1 MDRIIVGV
9 DGSAASLGAL
19 QWALAFGNPT
29 ETEVIAMNVYRP
41 SHSELK
47 PATHER
53 LEQRQRNAME
63 RWCADVAGDL
73 TCRVDVV
80 EGDPREQL
88 PAAVERLG
96 ADLLVLAPSGA
107 TGQVPGF
114 LHLGSVVEYLVHHCD
129 VPLAVVPT
137 GFTSQPRVATL
148 AVDGSE
154 HGFAAAQFLARLTAA
169 DTAVVVLTV
178 EPGEPSA
185 NDAGTGP
192 GALSAAQRLVETTA
206 EAFSGEHR
214 PCTTVVH
221 TGVPVVE
228 GILETAAQ
236 HDSDLLVLGMR
247 GTGGFTSLRLGGVAL
262 AVCHRATV
270 PLVLVPLPQPAG

>member
-19 QWALAFGNPT
+19 EWALAIATPIEG
-29 ETEVIAMNVYRP
+29 EVIALNVYRP

-53 LEQRQRNAME
+53 LEE
-63 RWCADVAGDL
+63 RHRRTVEQWCGNLTGDRP
-73 TCRVDVV
+73 CQVDVV

-96 ADLLVLAPSGA
+96 ADLLVLAPAGA
-107 TGQVPGF
+107 TGHAPGF

-137 GFTSQPRVATL
+137 GFTSQPRLATL

-154 HGFAAAQFLARLTAA
+154 HGFAAAQFLARSTAA
-169 DTAVVVLTV
+169 DTAVVVLAV
-178 EPGEPSA
+178 ESGEASV
-185 NDAGTGP
+185 NDAGTEP
-192 GALSAAQRLVETTA
+192 GAPSAAQRLVDTTA
-206 EAFSGEHR
+206 EAFGGTHR
-214 PCTTVVH
+214 PCTTVVR
-221 TGVPVVE
+221 TGVSAVE
-228 GILETAAQ
+228 GILETAAE
-236 HDSDLLVLGMR
+236 HNADLLVLGMR

-262 AVCHRATV
+262 AVCHKAEV
-270 PLVLVPLPQPAG
+270 PLVLVPLPRRVG